1 MSRRGQV
8 TDRFT
13 KALER
18 LGSEARYVRIGG
30 VLALE
35 QIVQGAPEQ
44 ATHAAQVGLLT
55 ECGSSGDGMLV
66 AGSPGRAAGSRSTT
80 FAP

>member
-44 ATHAAQVGLLT
+44 ATHAAQVLGHF
-55 ECGSSGDGMLV
+55 V
-66 AGSPGRAAGSRSTT
+66 NY
-80 FAP
+80 